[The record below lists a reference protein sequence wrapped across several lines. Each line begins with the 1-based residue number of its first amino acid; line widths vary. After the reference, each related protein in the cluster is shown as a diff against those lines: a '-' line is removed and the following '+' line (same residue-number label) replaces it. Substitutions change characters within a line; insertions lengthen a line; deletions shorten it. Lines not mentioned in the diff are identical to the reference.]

1 MPILLS
7 ICESDLHFKNL
18 LFDYIQRTC
27 TYDIVDHYSNGFEL
41 INRLYFKQNN
51 FLLIDVFTPIM
62 TGIEAIK
69 ILRNK
74 NNSTPIIAYSQVYQ
88 EDVDHLLSQY
98 DQIYYC
104 QKNSSLI
111 FGLLS
116 ELQKGNISFH
126 QEQITQWK
134 RTKME
139 TEERFNSQQR
149 AIYNPSPLELQII
162 NHACRGLTNKEIG
175 EQVYLSGRT
184 IEAHIKKLTEKFR
197 VKNKIQL
204 ITYCVEQNLHT
215 YK

>member
-7 ICESDLHFKNL
+7 ICESDLRFKNL
-18 LFDYIQRTC
+18 LFDAINRSCIYNL
-27 TYDIVDHYSNGFEL
+27 VDHYCNGFEL

-51 FLLIDVFTPIM
+51 FLLIDLFTPIM

-74 NNSTPIIAYSQVYQ
+74 KNNTPIIAYSQVYQ
-88 EDVDHLLSQY
+88 EDVHTVLSQY
-98 DQIYYC
+98 EQVYYC
-104 QKNSSLI
+104 PKNSTLI

-116 ELQKGNISFH
+116 ELHKGNLPFH
-126 QEQITQWK
+126 QEQITQWQQIK
-134 RTKME
+134 TDIGLQFSSEQRT
-139 TEERFNSQQR
+139 
-149 AIYNPSPLELQII
+149 IYNPSPLELQII
-162 NHACRGLTNKEIG
+162 NHACQGLTNKEIG
-175 EQVYLSGRT
+175 ERVHLSGRT

-204 ITYCVEQNLHT
+204 ITYCVEQSLHT